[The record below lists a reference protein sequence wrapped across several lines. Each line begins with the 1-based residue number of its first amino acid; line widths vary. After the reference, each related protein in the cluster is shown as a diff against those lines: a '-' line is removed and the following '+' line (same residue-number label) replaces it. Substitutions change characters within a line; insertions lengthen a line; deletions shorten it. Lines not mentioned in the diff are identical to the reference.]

1 MELALLGACIGSA
14 YDLYEATNIL
24 VRPNRLRAQLMGA
37 ARGAKAKKKEQNAS
51 PVEPQMVVTSL
62 SVS

>member
-37 ARGAKAKKKEQNAS
+37 ARGGKVAKEAESAS
-51 PVEPQMVVTSL
+51 PAEPQMVVTSL
-62 SVS
+62 S